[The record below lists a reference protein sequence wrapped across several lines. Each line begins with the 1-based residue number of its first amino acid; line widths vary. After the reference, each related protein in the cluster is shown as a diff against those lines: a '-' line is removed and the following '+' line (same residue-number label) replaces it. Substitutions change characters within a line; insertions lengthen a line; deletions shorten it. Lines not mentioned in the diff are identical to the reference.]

1 MRHCLMSQPVTG
13 QSTGRCWTSN
23 KHSRKVM
30 GGRSTGPASCFICP
44 GQDSQLWRILGSTV
58 GSLQPV
64 SSRVCRRVSRDMRLM
79 AGHSFQVKL
88 RHGGSWHRDD
98 AALDKG
104 EDDNTR
110 AMICG
115 LAVALSHRRSLSKK
129 LFPNTVTLPIFP
141 YF

>member
-1 MRHCLMSQPVTG
+1 MQ
-13 QSTGRCWTSN
+13 
-23 KHSRKVM
+23 
-30 GGRSTGPASCFICP
+30 
-44 GQDSQLWRILGSTV
+44 
-58 GSLQPV
+58 
-64 SSRVCRRVSRDMRLM
+64 LM

-115 LAVALSHRRSLSKK
+115 LAVALSHRRSLSKNF
-129 LFPNTVTLPIFP
+129 FPILYTT
-141 YF
+141 YFSLLLKVFKNR

>member
-1 MRHCLMSQPVTG
+1 
-13 QSTGRCWTSN
+13 
-23 KHSRKVM
+23 
-30 GGRSTGPASCFICP
+30 
-44 GQDSQLWRILGSTV
+44 
-58 GSLQPV
+58 
-64 SSRVCRRVSRDMRLM
+64 M

-129 LFPNTVTLPIFP
+129 LFSNTIHYLFFLTFKS
-141 YF
+141 FQK